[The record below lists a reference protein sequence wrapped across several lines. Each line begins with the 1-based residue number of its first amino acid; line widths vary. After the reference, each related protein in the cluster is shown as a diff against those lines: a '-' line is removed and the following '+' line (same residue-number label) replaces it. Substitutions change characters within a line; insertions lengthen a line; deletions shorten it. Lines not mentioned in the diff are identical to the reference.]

1 MLEII
6 ARVARNGH
14 FTIPSKIRNF
24 LHLEDGDIVRIG
36 VKGNQMII
44 TPAAVV
50 DKDQEYFFTEE
61 CQKEVKLSEKNFKKG
76 KHSSYT
82 SAQDLKKEIEGD

>member
-1 MLEII
+1 MIEVV
-6 ARVARNGH
+6 ARIVRNGH
-14 FTIPSKIRNF
+14 FTIPSKVRKL
-24 LHLEDGDIVRIG
+24 LHLEDGDVVKIG

-44 TPAAVV
+44 TPGAVI

-61 CQKEVKLSEKNFKKG
+61 CQKEVTLSEKNFKKG
-76 KHSSYT
+76 KYSSYT